1 MAIIIL
7 TGAPGVGKTTVV
19 MDIAHKLKERGIKVG
34 GIISREVRI
43 NDVRTGFEFIDLV
56 TNDKDLLAS
65 GTENGPR
72 VGKYF
77 VNLSGCRFAASRL
90 INALTNS
97 DIIICDEIGPME
109 LKSMEFIDAARNLLM
124 SDKNVI
130 VVVHQ
135 KLEHPLVNQFREKS
149 SSLISINLGNRK
161 EVSKILLDKLN
172 V

>member
-7 TGAPGVGKTTVV
+7 TGAPGVVKTTVV
-19 MDIAHKLKERGIKVG
+19 MDIAHKLKEGGIKVG
-34 GIISREVRI
+34 GIISRE
-43 NDVRTGFEFIDLV
+43 VRTGFEFIDLV

-65 GTENGPR
+65 VTENGPR

-77 VNLSGCRFAASRL
+77 VNLSRCRFAASRL

-135 KLEHPLVNQFREKS
+135 KLEHPLVNQLKEKS

>member
-1 MAIIIL
+1 MVLSSSCIIIKVFMIFPNL
-7 TGAPGVGKTTVV
+7 HSNVV
-19 MDIAHKLKERGIKVG
+19 RYGNYNSNRSAWSGEDHSSDGYC
-34 GIISREVRI
+34 SQ
-43 NDVRTGFEFIDLV
+43 T
-56 TNDKDLLAS
+56 KDLLAS
-65 GTENGPR
+65 VTENGPR

-77 VNLSGCRFAASRL
+77 VNLSGCQFAASRL

-97 DIIICDEIGPME
+97 DIVICDEIGPME
-109 LKSMEFIDAARNLLM
+109 LKSMEFIEAARNLLM